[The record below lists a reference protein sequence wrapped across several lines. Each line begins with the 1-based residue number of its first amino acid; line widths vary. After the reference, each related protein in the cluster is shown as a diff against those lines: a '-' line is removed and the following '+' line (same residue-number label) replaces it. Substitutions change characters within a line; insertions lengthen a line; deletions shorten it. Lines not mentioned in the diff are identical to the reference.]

1 MAKNLL
7 VIRCPADSL
16 SATANA
22 EEAKSIIKNYLS
34 MSQEADWEDT
44 MRPLVYRVIIAPYP
58 LCLSIASVLFPI
70 AQDICVDS
78 SLVSADASPEPYPDQ
93 WLQSCWQKKKQI
105 PGSYGAAMP
114 PNVYAFIVLPDSLIE
129 GLGQREPGI
138 YSFGPLTWPALPPP
152 APSPPVYKA
161 PYPVP
166 TYSQGPRLN
175 RDQPLAS
182 SNTIPAKAEVL
193 DPVSSYT
200 MQVQSSGLLASANPS
215 SPAKSQPSR
224 SSRYLDEDDLS
235 ARVLILVMK
244 DLDGI
249 IAAKRKELETIEPAG
264 LESVSQSVK
273 ALTAQFTDKKMPAL
287 QFPEFKMEENKEVV
301 AALSECVKTSKKLKE
316 EVAKLLDRSK
326 QW

>member
-1 MAKNLL
+1 MEGHL
-7 VIRCPADSL
+7 VVISCPTGSL
-16 SATANA
+16 SATADP
-22 EEAKSIIKNYLS
+22 EEAKSIIKNYWRV
-34 MSQEADWEDT
+34 SQEVDWEDT
-44 MRPLVYRVIIAPYP
+44 MRPLVYRMIIAPYP
-58 LCLSIASVLFPI
+58 LCLSVASVFFPI
-70 AQDICVDS
+70 AQDICIDS
-78 SLVSADASPEPYPDQ
+78 SLVSAYTSPEPNPDQ
-93 WLQSCWQKKKQI
+93 WLQTCWQKKKQI

-129 GLGQREPGI
+129 GLGQREPRI
-138 YSFGPLTWPALPPP
+138 YSFAPLTWPAL
-152 APSPPVYKA
+152 SPPVYKA
-161 PYPVP
+161 PYTVP
-166 TYSQGPRLN
+166 SHTMKVRLP
-175 RDQPLAS
+175 DTDPDLAS
-182 SNTIPAKAEVL
+182 SSPSHPPQHQVPN
-193 DPVSSYT
+193 PVS
-200 MQVQSSGLLASANPS
+200 VQAHSSGLLATANPS
-215 SPAKSQPSR
+215 SPVKSQPSK

-235 ARVLILVMK
+235 ARVLLLVMK

-249 IAAKRKELETIEPAG
+249 IAAKRKELESIEPAG